1 MTSIGD
7 EAFYNCRLLTSI
19 NIPASVT
26 SIGDEAFYNCRSLTA
41 IVVAEGNT
49 VYDSRYN
56 CNAIIEKENNSLIVG
71 CSTTTIPDGVTSIG
85 DYAFYGCRLT
95 SIILPEG
102 VTEIGE
108 YAFRGCSLTSITIP
122 KSVTTFGNYAFSDC
136 TGELVV
142 NCNIPYVSSSEYHK
156 SAFYGSE
163 FTKVTLGKD
172 VTQIGSGAF
181 YDCSSITSILC
192 KSSTP
197 PDCGYNAF
205 NGVDTSIPVYV
216 PYVYPYQSADV
227 WKTFTNLRT
236 LNLGTCGDNLTWYLT
251 NEGELVISG
260 TGAMRDYESN
270 YDIPWYNN
278 KASITKLVIED
289 GVTSLGKR
297 AFRDCSNL
305 TSIICK
311 AKTPP
316 TCYTNTFTGVGKSIP
331 LHVPEASIA
340 AYQSA
345 ETWKNFTMVEPLIL
359 ASGTCG
365 ETLTWYLTD
374 GGELVISGT
383 GAMTDFS
390 NKAPW
395 NEFSEA
401 IVKIT
406 IGEGVTSIGNY
417 AFYGEFYRLISI
429 TIPESLTKIGYSAFY
444 MTNYDVLLTAVHIS
458 SIEAW
463 YKISFDGGP
472 YSNPLIN
479 AHNLYLDGELVTEL
493 AVSENM
499 TSIGN
504 FAFAGCYSLTS
515 VTLPENVTSIGLAAF
530 IGCISLTTIN
540 IPEGVTS
547 IGDATFLSCGSLT
560 SINIP
565 KSVTS
570 IGDHAFANCN
580 GLSDIYYYAEEL
592 PTIHSDAFYDVDID
606 EITLHVPAKAVEV
619 YKASAPWCDFYDVVP
634 IEPLVADVVVTDPYS
649 EDIFVIEED
658 KENVNITYIR
668 NFEDTNWQSL
678 YVPFEIPY
686 DTIEDDFVVA
696 YISDVH
702 QFDDDNNGT
711 IDRAQVE
718 AVKMGGGVLKAN
730 YPYLIRAKEIGE
742 KVITVPNTTLYATEE
757 NSIDCSSV
765 FDTYTFKGTYSKMSA
780 SELPEEEG
788 FYVLNDGAWGGL
800 PAGASLGVFRM
811 YMKIDSR
818 DASAAIADR
827 VVEMRVVGDDE
838 TTGVEDLEKTTKGQ
852 QSTVICDLYGRRITN
867 VENLKGGIYIING
880 KKVLVK

>member
-1 MTSIGD
+1 M
-7 EAFYNCRLLTSI
+7 
-19 NIPASVT
+19 
-26 SIGDEAFYNCRSLTA
+26 
-41 IVVAEGNT
+41 
-49 VYDSRYN
+49 
-56 CNAIIEKENNSLIVG
+56 
-71 CSTTTIPDGVTSIG
+71 
-85 DYAFYGCRLT
+85 
-95 SIILPEG
+95 
-102 VTEIGE
+102 
-108 YAFRGCSLTSITIP
+108 
-122 KSVTTFGNYAFSDC
+122 
-136 TGELVV
+136 
-142 NCNIPYVSSSEYHK
+142 NCNIPYVSSREYHK
-156 SAFYGSE
+156 SAFYGSK
-163 FTKVTLGKD
+163 FTKVTIGKD
-172 VTQIGSGAF
+172 VTEIGSGAF

-205 NGVDTSIPVYV
+205 SGVDTSIPVYV
-216 PYVYPYQSADV
+216 PYVYPYQSADG
-227 WKTFTNLRT
+227 WKTFTNLRS
-236 LNLGTCGDNLTWYLT
+236 LNLGTCGDDLTWYLT

-270 YDIPWYNN
+270 YDIPWYDN

-289 GVTSLGKR
+289 GVTALGKR

-316 TCYTNTFTGVGKSIP
+316 TCYTNTFTGVDKSIP

-345 ETWKNFTMVEPLIL
+345 ENWKNFTMVKPLIV

-365 ETLTWYLTD
+365 ENLTWYLTD

-383 GAMTDFS
+383 GAMTDFTSYS
-390 NKAPW
+390 NEAPW

-406 IGEGVTSIGNY
+406 IGEGVTSIGDY
-417 AFYGEFYRLISI
+417 AFDGGFSRLTTI
-429 TIPESLTKIGYSAFY
+429 TIPESLTKVGSMFDSF
-444 MTNYDVLLTAVHIS
+444 NYNSSFAAVHIS

-463 YKISFDGGP
+463 CKISFLGGP
-472 YSNPLIN
+472 VSNPLN
-479 AHNLYLDGELVTEL
+479 YAHNLYLNGELVTEL
-493 AVSENM
+493 AVPENM

-504 FAFAGCYSLTS
+504 CAFAGCYSLTS
-515 VTLPENVTSIGLAAF
+515 VTLPENVTSIGFAAF
-530 IGCISLTTIN
+530 IGCISLTSIN

-547 IGDATFLSCGSLT
+547 IGDATFLSCVSLT

-570 IGDHAFANCN
+570 IGGHAFAYCN

-606 EITLHVPAKAVEV
+606 EIILHVPADAVEA
-619 YKASAPWCDFYDVVP
+619 YKASAPWYDFYDVVP

-730 YPYLIRAKEIGE
+730 YPYLIRAKEVGE
-742 KVITVPNTTLYATEE
+742 KVITLPNTTLYATEE

-765 FDTYTFKGTYSKMSA
+765 FDTYTFKGSYSMRSS
-780 SELPEEEG
+780 SELPKEEG
-788 FYVLNDGAWGGL
+788 YYVLTDGVWEGL
-800 PAGASLGVFRM
+800 PAGASLGVFRL

-867 VENLKGGIYIING
+867 VEKLKGGIYIIND